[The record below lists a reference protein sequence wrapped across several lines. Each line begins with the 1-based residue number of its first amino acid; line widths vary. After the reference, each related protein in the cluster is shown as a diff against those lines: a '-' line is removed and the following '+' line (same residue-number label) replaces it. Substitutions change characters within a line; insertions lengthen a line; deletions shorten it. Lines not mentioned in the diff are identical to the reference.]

1 MATPARPRRPLT
13 PIMQKFLVASL
24 AAVAAAGPLRGPSPV
39 ALKLRGGAQL
49 GGIDDKTM
57 LLIQAAGTGMFGTEF
72 IFSDWASTRYWDD
85 AKPTRAWKQLSEA
98 MGIGLLLHAFQGFK
112 IATEGGDIA
121 TFGKRFTYGWI
132 AWTLMHVKW
141 QNEGSL
147 ISSGKYKGQLGGGI
161 ACATICALSVYTFFM

>member
-1 MATPARPRRPLT
+1 
-13 PIMQKFLVASL
+13 MQKFLVASL
-24 AAVAAAGPLRGPSPV
+24 AAVAAAGPLRGPTPV

-98 MGIGLLLHAFQGFK
+98 MGIALLLHAFQGFK

-132 AWTLMHVKW
+132 AWTLMHFKW